1 MNNIIINILF
11 FMKQY
16 NEHKENKE
24 NKDKKLKTYRYNYI
38 L

>member
-16 NEHKENKE
+16 NEHKENK
-24 NKDKKLKTYRYNYI
+24 DKKLKTYRYNYI